1 MKNFNQYLTERYEL
15 NLNNSIIVDIQP
27 EYQQAIRF
35 NLNEFAIY
43 LTKLINNNKKI
54 LYYYNGPDTLGMS
67 SKEEIIHWLLETYNF
82 ENYEEQYEEL
92 YTILYNNIIWI
103 DKSYGFLRDFIDS
116 GIDDA
121 TIVKIIRYMA
131 VNRIYSSNE
140 INHEEMLKITDEDL
154 RRNEINLPPFRIDLL
169 KQFSGSYIMGGGI
182 NECLKEI
189 QLIMNAFNIKYTT
202 FQKFVY

>member
-1 MKNFNQYLTERYEL
+1 
-15 NLNNSIIVDIQP
+15 
-27 EYQQAIRF
+27 
-35 NLNEFAIY
+35 
-43 LTKLINNNKKI
+43 
-54 LYYYNGPDTLGMS
+54 
-67 SKEEIIHWLLETYNF
+67 
-82 ENYEEQYEEL
+82 
-92 YTILYNNIIWI
+92 
-103 DKSYGFLRDFIDS
+103 
-116 GIDDA
+116 
-121 TIVKIIRYMA
+121 MA
-131 VNRIYSSNE
+131 VNRMYSSNE